1 MTMTKE
7 CVTKSPNEVK
17 IKQSNMDYFKR
28 KERKKKLE
36 QVKINVKQILGW
48 HG

>member
-7 CVTKSPNEVK
+7 CATNLPNEVK
-17 IKQSNMDYFKR
+17 IKQSNTDYFKR
-28 KERKKKLE
+28 KERKRKLE

-48 HG
+48 RG